1 MAQPAGT
8 TEDADLVRLLT
19 PEGDRL
25 TTGDYASLVA
35 DVGADGMRAR
45 YRDLV
50 LCRRFDDEATA
61 LQRQGELGLWAS
73 MRGQEGAQIGSGR
86 ALRPQDH
93 VFPTYREH
101 AVAYLRGIP
110 FEAILSL
117 YRGCDYGAWRPA
129 DHGFS
134 LYTLVIGAHSLHAAG
149 FAMGVQRDGAVG
161 TGDPE
166 RDTAV
171 VAYVGDGALSQGDVN
186 ETLVFAASF
195 QAPLVMFCQN
205 NQWAISVPASRQ
217 SRIPLHRRAD
227 GFGVP
232 GVRVDG
238 NDVLA
243 VEAVTRS
250 ALDRARSGGGPTL
263 VEAYTY
269 RMAAHTTSDDAG
281 RYRPDHEREHWAR
294 LDPILRVRT
303 WLEFEGAADPDWL
316 AAVDSEADD
325 LAADVRRRCRAL
337 PDPPEEWMFDH
348 VYGAPHD
355 PLDAERRAFRHYRD
369 GTPDPAVLAAL
380 GGGPGGAP

>member
-1 MAQPAGT
+1 
-8 TEDADLVRLLT
+8 
-19 PEGDRL
+19 
-25 TTGDYASLVA
+25 
-35 DVGADGMRAR
+35 
-45 YRDLV
+45 
-50 LCRRFDDEATA
+50 
-61 LQRQGELGLWAS
+61 
-73 MRGQEGAQIGSGR
+73 
-86 ALRPQDH
+86 
-93 VFPTYREH
+93 
-101 AVAYLRGIP
+101 
-110 FEAILSL
+110 
-117 YRGCDYGAWRPA
+117 
-129 DHGFS
+129 
-134 LYTLVIGAHSLHAAG
+134 LHAAG

-161 TGDPE
+161 TGDPD

-171 VAYVGDGALSQGDVN
+171 VAYVGDGAMSQGDVN

-195 QAPLVMFCQN
+195 QAPLVMLCQN

-217 SRIPLHRRAD
+217 SRVPLHRRAD

-263 VEAYTY
+263 VEAFTY

-281 RYRPDHEREHWAR
+281 RYRPDHERERWAR

-303 WLEFEGAADPDWL
+303 WLEFQGAADPDWL
-316 AAVDSEADD
+316 AAVESEAAD
-325 LAADVRRRCRAL
+325 LAADVRRRCREL

-369 GTPDPAVLAAL
+369 GTPEPAVVAAL
-380 GGGPGGAP
+380 GGIR